1 MTQYATIDQLQT
13 RLGMPGTLAADIT
26 ANMNLALT
34 NASAIIDEQTHRHFE
49 AMTDSTRLH
58 DYATFV
64 EGRRL
69 WLQGDLAQVTSVTNG
84 DGQAIQLTSIKTDP
98 LYNTP
103 YFGLTLKTNSSQY
116 WSNGNADIAVTGR
129 WAYSVTAPDAIVQAT
144 LRLAEWFYRQP
155 SNALDLDRA
164 VIVGNTTI
172 APSAIPADVFV
183 ILRPYMRV
191 VP

>member
-13 RLGMPGTLAADIT
+13 RLGISGALSVLDT

-49 AMTDSTRLH
+49 AATDSTRLH
-58 DYATFV
+58 DLTSCVV
-64 EGRRL
+64 ERRL
-69 WLQGDLAQVTSVTNG
+69 WLQGDLAQLTSITNG
-84 DGQAIQLTSIKTDP
+84 DGQPVPLPSIRFDP
-98 LYNTP
+98 PYNTP
-103 YFGLTLKTNSSQY
+103 YFALTLRTNSNL
-116 WSNGNADIAVTGR
+116 WWNDDNADIAVTGR

-164 VIVGNTTI
+164 VIIGNTTI